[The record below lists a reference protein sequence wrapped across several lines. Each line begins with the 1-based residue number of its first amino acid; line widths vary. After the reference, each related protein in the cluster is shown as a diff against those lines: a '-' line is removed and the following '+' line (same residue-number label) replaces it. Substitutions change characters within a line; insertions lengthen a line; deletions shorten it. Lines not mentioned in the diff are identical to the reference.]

1 MGVNENRQSGLDEAV
16 QVGSTAAK
24 VVEGTAKAGKI
35 TAAAANGAALGGPYG
50 AAASVAIAAARHG
63 KKILLALLAI
73 LAIPLLFLV
82 MLPTLIFG
90 GTAQT
95 TGDTTILNDQTAIT
109 ENMNEI
115 AFAVSDLLGSGIADA
130 EQRIAVDFAASSADQ
145 YEIVNPYENEHINNV
160 NLFISQY
167 CAYRDADIAA
177 ISLENTKQLLR
188 SGIGELYDYSYED
201 EMREVEETVL
211 NEDGEEVTELREVT
225 VRVYTLTYRGEA
237 YFADSIFHLTAE
249 QKTLAQNF
257 AENLSLFLGDGL
269 FQNLSSSES
278 GFTIPALGD
287 IRYTDGSTEVV
298 YYNQLDERYAN
309 KPYGTDNIGGY
320 GCGPTAMAMVVSSLT
335 DDLVDPVEMAKWSYD
350 QRLLVQWKRFVSRAH
365 PGGCRSVGSSGF
377 RLHRIGA
384 AADHRR
390 AFQRQAGRRH
400 HVRRAFYLVRAF
412 HCAARRQGRKDPRR
426 RSSQPDAERTEL
438 GAVHYSE

>member
-1 MGVNENRQSGLDEAV
+1 MGVNDSRQTGLDEAV

-24 VVEGTAKAGKI
+24 VVEGAAKAGKI

-50 AAASVAIAAARHG
+50 AAASVAIAAAKHG

-95 TGDTTILNDQTAIT
+95 TGDTTILNDQAAIT

-130 EQRIAVDFAASSADQ
+130 EQRITDDFAASSADQ
-145 YEIVNPYENEHINNV
+145 YEIVNPYENERINNV

-167 CAYRDADIAA
+167 CAYRDTDVAA
-177 ISLENTKQLLR
+177 ISLEDMKQLLR
-188 SGIGELYDYSYED
+188 AGIGELYDYTYED
-201 EMREVEETVL
+201 ETREIEETIL

-225 VRVYTLTYRGEA
+225 VRVYT
-237 YFADSIFHLTAE
+237 
-249 QKTLAQNF
+249 
-257 AENLSLFLGDGL
+257 ENLSLFLGDGL

-278 GFTIPALGD
+278 GFTIPALGN
-287 IRYTDGSTEVV
+287 IRYTDGGTEVV

-320 GCGPTAMAMVVSSLT
+320 GCGPTCMAMVVSSLT
-335 DDLVDPVEMAKWSYD
+335 DDLVDPVEMAKWSYEHGYWCSGSGSYHALIPAAAEAWGLPVSGCTASEP
-350 QRLLVQWKRFVSRAH
+350 QRITDAL
-365 PGGCRSVGSSGF
+365 SSGKLVVAIMSAGHF
-377 RLHRIGA
+377 TSSGHFIVLRGVKDEKILVADPASRTRSEQSWELSIILNEASKAAGSGGPFWIIG
-384 AADHRR
+384 
-390 AFQRQAGRRH
+390 
-400 HVRRAFYLVRAF
+400 
-412 HCAARRQGRKDPRR
+412 
-426 RSSQPDAERTEL
+426 
-438 GAVHYSE
+438 